1 MVYHQNIYQSM
12 TDLEPSIRTAKG
24 ILNTNKMFEVEE
36 KKADNIED
44 TRNILSVYTW
54 TKWHCILCL
63 KHTFDYQPYKMLL
76 V

>member
-1 MVYHQNIYQSM
+1 M

-54 TKWHCILCL
+54 TK
-63 KHTFDYQPYKMLL
+63 
-76 V
+76 